1 MELVI
6 QKINKEYASSMEL
19 AKTYYTF
26 ITEINKIQITRKELD
41 LLCYCA
47 VNGTI
52 STPPV
57 RDAFVKEYN
66 TPKGSVYNM
75 VSKLQK
81 LKLMVKINGKIRVNP
96 HIQLDFT
103 KPKYKR
109 ELFLTNT
116 SL

>member
-1 MELVI
+1 
-6 QKINKEYASSMEL
+6 
-19 AKTYYTF
+19 
-26 ITEINKIQITRKELD
+26 
-41 LLCYCA
+41 
-47 VNGTI
+47 
-52 STPPV
+52 
-57 RDAFVKEYN
+57 
-66 TPKGSVYNM
+66 M

-103 KPKYKR
+103 KPKYKI